1 MNILLT
7 ALNAK
12 FIHSSLALLCLK
24 KYAQSIE
31 KYISISEYTINH
43 SLDFIL
49 SDIYEKNPQV
59 ICFSCYI
66 WNISMILELIKNC
79 KKIMPHTLIILGGP
93 EVSYESEKL
102 MIEHESIDII
112 IRGEGEKTF
121 FELAQCMI
129 DNNLYLE
136 NIDGITYRKESEIFS
151 NPNRKPIVLDELP
164 FVYENLSGFEHKIIY
179 YETQRGCPYQCQY
192 CLSSVEK
199 GVRFLSEKRVKQDLQ
214 FFLNNNVKQVK
225 FVDRTFNCNKEHAMM
240 IWKYIIEHDN
250 GKTNFHME
258 ITADIMDDE
267 MLQLLKRARA
277 GLFQFEIGV
286 QSTNNETMKAIKRMV
301 DFKKLSA
308 VVKKIKEMR
317 NIHQHLDL
325 IAGLPFEGYTSFRT
339 SFNDVYALEPEQFQ
353 LGFLKLLKGSG
364 LRKDCEKYGIVYR
377 EKATYEVL
385 FTKDLSFKQVL
396 RLKLVEEMIE
406 QYYNSAKTLY
416 TLHYCV
422 LKFPTPFDFYQA
434 LGDYWKEKEYHK
446 VQHNKMEL
454 YTIFYEFSKTNY
466 LLKKYS
472 SIIKEILKLDM
483 FLFEPV
489 KILPDWLEEE
499 KEIWKERK
507 RNFYNNED
515 NRTLYFSDLE
525 QYTPKQIS
533 RMSSIQI
540 FDFDIYTLSQNP
552 KSPIEYTQT
561 AILFH
566 YYNRNAQNNHA
577 AFYKIDL

>member
-1 MNILLT
+1 MNILLV

-31 KYISISEYTINH
+31 DNISISEYTINH

-49 SDIYEKNPQV
+49 SDIYEKNPQM

-66 WNISMILELIKNC
+66 WNISIILELIKNC
-79 KKIMPHTLIILGGP
+79 KKIMPQTLIILGGP

-102 MIEHESIDII
+102 IDKNKAIDII

-121 FELAQCMI
+121 FELAQSI
-129 DNNLYLE
+129 IYNKLHLE
-136 NIDGITYRKESEIFS
+136 NINGITYKKDNQIFL
-151 NPNRKPIVLDELP
+151 NPDRQPIELDELP
-164 FVYENLSGFEHKIIY
+164 FVYENLSDFEHKIIY

-214 FFLNNNVKQVK
+214 FFLDNYVKQVK
-225 FVDRTFNCNKEHAMM
+225 FVDRTFNCNKKHAMM
-240 IWKYIIEHDN
+240 IWEYIIEHDN

-258 ITADIMDDE
+258 ITADIMDEE
-267 MLQLLKRARA
+267 MLNLLKRARA

-301 DFKKLSA
+301 DFERLSA
-308 VVKKIKEMR
+308 VVKKIKKMG

-364 LRKDCEKYGIVYR
+364 LRKDAEKYGIVYR

-385 FTKDLSFKQVL
+385 FTRELSFEHVL

-406 QYYNSAKTLY
+406 KYYNSAKTLY
-416 TLHYCV
+416 TLRYCV

-454 YTIFYEFSKTNY
+454 YTIFYEFSKTSP
-466 LLKKYS
+466 LLKTYS
-472 SIIKEILKLDM
+472 SIIKGLLKLDM

-489 KILPDWLEEE
+489 KTLPDWLEEE

-507 RNFYNNED
+507 RHFYNNED
-515 NRTLYFSDLE
+515 NRNLYFSNLE
-525 QYTPKQIS
+525 QYTLKQIS

-540 FDFDIYTLSQNP
+540 FDFDIYALSQNP
-552 KSPIEYTQT
+552 KSPVECTQT

-566 YYNRNAQNNHA
+566 YYNRNVQNNHA
-577 AFYKIDL
+577 VFYKIDL

>member
-31 KYISISEYTINH
+31 SHISISEYTINH

-66 WNISMILELIKNC
+66 WNISMILELIKDC
-79 KKIMPHTLIILGGP
+79 KKIMPHVLIVLGGP
-93 EVSYESEKL
+93 EVSYESEEL
-102 MIEHESIDII
+102 MLGHESIDII

-129 DNNLYLE
+129 NNKLCLE
-136 NIDGITYRKESEIFS
+136 NIDGITYRKENQIFS
-151 NPNRKPIVLDELP
+151 NPNRNPIELDEVP

-199 GVRFLSEKRVKQDLQ
+199 GVRFLSEQRVKQDLR
-214 FFLNNNVKQVK
+214 FFLDNNVKQVK
-225 FVDRTFNCNKEHAMM
+225 FVDRTFNCNKKHAMM

-250 GKTNFHME
+250 RKTNFHME
-258 ITADIMDDE
+258 ITADIMDNE
-267 MLQLLKRARA
+267 MLHLLKRARK

-286 QSTNNETMKAIKRMV
+286 QSTNSETMKAIKRMV
-301 DFKKLSA
+301 DFEKLST
-308 VVKKIKEMR
+308 VVKKIKQMG

-364 LRKDCEKYGIVYR
+364 LKKDCEKYGIVYR

-385 FTKDLSFKQVL
+385 FTNDLSFKQVL
-396 RLKLVEEMIE
+396 RLKLVEEMVE
-406 QYYNSAKTLY
+406 QYYNSAKALY
-416 TLHYCV
+416 TLRYCV

-434 LGDYWKEKEYHK
+434 LGDYWKQKEYHK

-466 LLKKYS
+466 LLKKYK
-472 SIIKEILKLDM
+472 SIIKELLKLDM

-489 KILPDWLEEE
+489 KTLPDWLEEE
-499 KEIWKERK
+499 KEIWKKKK
-507 RNFYNNED
+507 RDFYNNED
-515 NRTLYFSDLE
+515 NINLYFSNLE
-525 QYTPKQIS
+525 RYTPKQIS

-540 FDFDIYTLSQNP
+540 FDFDIYALSQNP
-552 KSPIEYTQT
+552 KSPIECTQT

-566 YYNRNAQNNHA
+566 YYNRNEQNNHA
-577 AFYKIDL
+577 AFYKINL